1 MSYMNQEKK
10 AELATGIKAV
20 LKKYGVK
27 GTIGVRHHSVLV
39 VNLKGGKQ
47 DIIGNWFQNAT
58 KYGSTDR
65 CGVEIN
71 RPEYLDVNHFWID
84 EHYTGEVKEFLTELK
99 AAMNVGNY
107 DNSDIQ
113 TDYFSVGWY
122 IDINVGKWNKPYE
135 YAA

>member
-58 KYGSTDR
+58 KYDSTDR
-65 CGVEIN
+65 YGVEIN
-71 RPEYLDVNHFWID
+71 RPEYLDVNHFWIG

-99 AAMNVGNY
+99 GAMNVGNY

-113 TDYFSVGWY
+113 SDYFSVGWY

-135 YAA
+135 YVA